1 MIKEL
6 NIKSY
11 ESPSALNEVACF
23 LDELEFKKV
32 KTKYTKGDDWTAI
45 SFHGYGPDILDIL
58 KPGVLKSS
66 VKVDILGPSE
76 MIYSPDK
83 PRPCGA
89 RLWIE
94 TNSEVV
100 IHNKTTYKDM
110 RK

>member
-1 MIKEL
+1 MK
-6 NIKSY
+6 
-11 ESPSALNEVACF
+11 
-23 LDELEFKKV
+23 FKKTIIHINKNIIQQNNKRGTKLPV
-32 KTKYTKGDDWTAI
+32 CRVELGGKTW
-45 SFHGYGPDILDIL
+45 YG
-58 KPGVLKSS
+58 S
-66 VKVDILGPSE
+66 KVDILGPSE

>member
-1 MIKEL
+1 MEIKYLYLNQQRKMMMKFKKTIIHINKNIIQQNNKRGTKLPVCRVEL
-6 NIKSY
+6 NG
-11 ESPSALNEVACF
+11 
-23 LDELEFKKV
+23 
-32 KTKYTKGDDWTAI
+32 KTW
-45 SFHGYGPDILDIL
+45 YG
-58 KPGVLKSS
+58 S
-66 VKVDILGPSE
+66 KVDILGPSE

-83 PRPCGA
+83 PRACGA

>member
-1 MIKEL
+1 MSNKTIIHINKNIIQK
-6 NIKSY
+6 NIKRGTKL
-11 ESPSALNEVACF
+11 PVCRV
-23 LDELEFKKV
+23 ELKG
-32 KTKYTKGDDWTAI
+32 KTW
-45 SFHGYGPDILDIL
+45 YG
-58 KPGVLKSS
+58 S
-66 VKVDILGPSE
+66 KVDILGPSE

>member
-1 MIKEL
+1 MK
-6 NIKSY
+6 
-11 ESPSALNEVACF
+11 
-23 LDELEFKKV
+23 FKKTIIHINKNIIQQNNKRGTKLPV
-32 KTKYTKGDDWTAI
+32 CRVELDGKTW
-45 SFHGYGPDILDIL
+45 YG
-58 KPGVLKSS
+58 S
-66 VKVDILGPSE
+66 KVDILGPSE

-83 PRPCGA
+83 PRPSGA

>member
-1 MIKEL
+1 MISIYQYPHKALTEVSTPFDIKNDKRGTKLPVCRVEL
-6 NIKSY
+6 NG
-11 ESPSALNEVACF
+11 
-23 LDELEFKKV
+23 
-32 KTKYTKGDDWTAI
+32 KTW
-45 SFHGYGPDILDIL
+45 YG
-58 KPGVLKSS
+58 S
-66 VKVDILGPSE
+66 KVDILGPSE

-83 PRPCGA
+83 PRACGA